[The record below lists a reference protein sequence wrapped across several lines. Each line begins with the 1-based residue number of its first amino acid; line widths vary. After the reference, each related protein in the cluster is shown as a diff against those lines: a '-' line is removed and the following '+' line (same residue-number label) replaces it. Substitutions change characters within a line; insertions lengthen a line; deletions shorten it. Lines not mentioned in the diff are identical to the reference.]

1 MTTTVQGIDKFH
13 DLVGQHL
20 GYSEWHLI
28 DQDIINR
35 FADATGD
42 HQWIHVDLDR
52 VKDGPFG
59 AAIAHGYLT
68 LSLIPVYMHEV
79 LDVQGMSM
87 GVNYGC
93 NKVRFP
99 SPVIVDSKLRMGVA
113 VGEVEDVKGGVQAN
127 LDVTM
132 EVEDAAKPSC
142 VAQVVY
148 RYFY

>member
-28 DQDIINR
+28 DQDKINR

-42 HQWIHVDLDR
+42 FQWIHVD
-52 VKDGPFG
+52 VEGAKDGPFG
-59 AAIAHGYLT
+59 ATIAHGYLT
-68 LSLIPVYMHEV
+68 LSLIPVYLPEI
-79 LDVQGMSM
+79 LEVQGMSM
-87 GVNYGC
+87 GINYGC

-99 SPVIVDSKLRMGVA
+99 SPVIVDSKLRMGVS
-113 VGEVEDVKGGVQAN
+113 VGEVEDVKGGVQVN
-127 LDVTM
+127 FDVTL
-132 EVEDAAKPSC
+132 EVEGAAKPSC